1 MIGGENGNKNTIML
15 AIIIV
20 LLLFIL
26 WKLHNT
32 GEKLKERAYVGYGL
46 DKYLYTSGATMR
58 RLGQV
63 FSQPG
68 QGVQTTVYNAELSTD
83 PNQLS
88 AQGIPVV
95 MYLNTGNSDSPY
107 YNLYNDINYGTPVTN
122 K

>member
-1 MIGGENGNKNTIML
+1 MYGGNEQTL
-15 AIIIV
+15 VHVIIIV
-20 LLLFIL
+20 LLLFII
-26 WKLHNT
+26 WKLHSTN
-32 GEKLKERAYVGYGL
+32 EKLKEKAYVGYGL

-68 QGVQTTVYNAELSTD
+68 QGVQTTVYNAELKTD

-95 MYLNTGNSDSPY
+95 MYLNSGNSG
-107 YNLYNDINYGTPVTN
+107 NLYTAINAQTPTPN
-122 K
+122 TQ